1 MISVVDACTPPY
13 DHETRMSRFHEGC
26 FVRLWGQLTCQIQ
39 TSQEWELISC
49 YMNTI
54 YMYLHVMSILLISL
68 PFATPPYPC
77 KYMMVELSQR
87 DLPSW
92 LLSTFQGDGK
102 TDTEYLGQMLSWVR
116 GRGGVCGPKKGCISD
131 QVDGTPEAVVVSDV
145 LTAWSCFYVWFVFKS
160 IHIRHLCDLTSLTI
174 VWVWRSSIV

>member
-1 MISVVDACTPPY
+1 MKPECEGSMKVALSVYEVSSHVNY
-13 DHETRMSRFHEGC
+13 KHLRNENWFHATWILYRYKYIC
-26 FVRLWGQLTCQIQ
+26 
-39 TSQEWELISC
+39 
-49 YMNTI
+49 I
-54 YMYLHVMSILLISL
+54 YMWCPSFWFRYHL
-68 PFATPPYPC
+68 PPPPYPC

-116 GRGGVCGPKKGCISD
+116 GRGGVFGPKKGCISD

-160 IHIRHLCDLTSLTI
+160 I